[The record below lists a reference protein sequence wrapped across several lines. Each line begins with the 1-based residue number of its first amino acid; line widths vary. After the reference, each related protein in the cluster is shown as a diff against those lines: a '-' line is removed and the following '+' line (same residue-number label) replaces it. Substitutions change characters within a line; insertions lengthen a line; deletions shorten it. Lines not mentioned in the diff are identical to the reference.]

1 MIGGTPITLEQRKV
15 ILYDQMSR
23 KDFTSYE
30 VEFKKVLYSRSE
42 ACSLHLSS
50 ALTLIYRRDNRN
62 QKERMAK
69 SDHQEV
75 VEQK

>member
-1 MIGGTPITLEQRKV
+1 MILC
-15 ILYDQMSR
+15 DQMSR

-30 VEFKKVLYSRSE
+30 AELKKKVLYSRSE

-69 SDHQEV
+69 SDLQEV
-75 VEQK
+75 LEQE